1 MKVLNML
8 KQLQINVSGV
18 VQGVGFRFFTYQQ
31 ANKLGLVGTVKN
43 LSNGDVEIIV
53 QGEDIALEK
62 MLHWLEEGG
71 PRSATIT
78 HIRVNQV
85 VIDTNLTSFNIGY

>member
-1 MKVLNML
+1 M
-8 KQLQINVSGV
+8 
-18 VQGVGFRFFTYQQ
+18 
-31 ANKLGLVGTVKN
+31 
-43 LSNGDVEIIV
+43 SNGDVEIIV

-78 HIRVNQV
+78 HIRVNQI

>member
-1 MKVLNML
+1 MI
-8 KQLQINVSGV
+8 KQFKIQVSGR

-53 QGEDIALEK
+53 QGEDIVLEK
-62 MLHWLEEGG
+62 MLRWLEEGG

-78 HIRVNQV
+78 DIRVKQV